1 MERWIDLHTHSNI
14 SDGSLPPAEL
24 VRLAARSGL
33 AAIALTDHDEVAGI
47 AEAVEAGAQ
56 CGVEVVP
63 GIELSA
69 QWDGNCHILGYYL
82 DTSSPQ
88 LAEEL
93 CKVRQTRRQRME
105 QTSAQLGRAGAPV
118 SLEEAGSFAEGAM
131 LCRAHFAK
139 AMVRK
144 GYVGS
149 VREAFARYLSPGRPG
164 YSNIE
169 RISPAEAVRL
179 IRQAGGCAFAAHL
192 YQLGLEDEAL
202 FAFLKRLK
210 EAGLDG
216 VEGYYTEYTP
226 DMQRR
231 YQDMAER
238 LDLSLSGGSDFHGAM
253 KPDISLGVGHGSLRV
268 PYQVL
273 ERLKALRVSRGKD

>member
-14 SDGSLPPAEL
+14 SDGSLSPAAL
-24 VRLAARSGL
+24 VRLAADSGL
-33 AAIALTDHDEVAGI
+33 AAVALTDHDEVDGI
-47 AEAVEAGAQ
+47 AEAVAEGAR

-63 GIELSA
+63 GVELSA
-69 QWDGNCHILGYYL
+69 QWEGECHILGYYP
-82 DTSSPQ
+82 DTASPR
-88 LAEEL
+88 LAAAL
-93 CKVRQTRRQRME
+93 RRVRQTRRQRME
-105 QTSAQLGRAGAPV
+105 QTSELLGRAGVPV
-118 SLEEAGSFAEGAM
+118 SLEEARAFAEGAM

-139 AMVRK
+139 AMVQK

-164 YSNIE
+164 YSSIE
-169 RISPAEAVRL
+169 RISPAEAVQL

-202 FAFLKRLK
+202 FAFLKTLK
-210 EAGLDG
+210 EAGLNG

-231 YQDMAER
+231 YQRMAAR
-238 LDLSLSGGSDFHGAM
+238 LDLRLSGGSDFHGAM
-253 KPDISLGVGHGSLRV
+253 KPTIALGTGHGDLRV
-268 PYQVL
+268 PYRVL
-273 ERLKALRVSRGKD
+273 EQLKALHAARQR